1 MNSMDGKAFS
11 FELRKAAIEDLEAI
25 LDCLRCAF
33 EEYENAYTPGAFADT
48 VPDANGIRR
57 RLKEMCVI
65 VAVSENK
72 IVGTIGY
79 SVNGTEG
86 HLRGMA
92 VFPEWRGRGVALALL
107 RTVENELRAGA
118 CTVVTLD
125 TTEPLER
132 ATRFYEKNGFV
143 ASGKVSNFFGMPLHE
158 YSKLLSIGP

>member
-1 MNSMDGKAFS
+1 MNSMDGNSFS
-11 FELRKAAIEDLEAI
+11 FELRKAAIEDVEAI
-25 LDCLRCAF
+25 VDCLRRAF

-57 RLKEMCVI
+57 RLNEMCLI

-79 SVNGTEG
+79 SINGTEG

-92 VFPEWRGRGVALALL
+92 VFPEWRGTGVASALL
-107 RTVENELRAGA
+107 RNVENELQAGG

-132 ATRFYEKNGFV
+132 AMRFYEKNGFV
-143 ASGKVSNFFGMPLHE
+143 ASGKVSKLFGMPLHE
-158 YSKLLSIGP
+158 YSKLLSI

>member
-1 MNSMDGKAFS
+1 MNSTDKKGFS
-11 FELRKAAIEDLEAI
+11 FELRKAAIGDVEAI
-25 LDCLRCAF
+25 VDCLRRAF

-57 RLKEMCVI
+57 RLTEMCLI
-65 VAVSENK
+65 VAVAENK

-79 SVNGTEG
+79 SVHGTEG

-92 VFPEWRGRGVALALL
+92 VLPEWRGSGVASALL
-107 RTVENELRAGA
+107 RNVENELRAGG

-132 ATRFYEKNGFV
+132 AIRFYERNQFV
-143 ASGKVSNFFGMPLHE
+143 ASGKVVNFFGMPLHE
-158 YSKLLSIGP
+158 YSKLLSIGS

>member
-1 MNSMDGKAFS
+1 MNSIDGKGFS
-11 FELRKAAIEDLEAI
+11 LELRKAAIEDVGAI
-25 LDCLRCAF
+25 VDCLRRAF

-57 RLKEMCVI
+57 RLKEMCLL
-65 VAVSENK
+65 VAVSANK

-79 SVNGTEG
+79 SVNGTEA

-92 VFPEWRGRGVALALL
+92 VFPEWRGSGAALALL
-107 RTVENELRAGA
+107 RSVEDELRASG

-132 ATRFYEKNGFV
+132 AMRFYEKNGFV
-143 ASGKVSNFFGMPLHE
+143 ASGKVSTFFGMQLHE
-158 YSKLLSIGP
+158 YSKLLSI

>member
-1 MNSMDGKAFS
+1 VNSMDGKGIS
-11 FELRKAAIEDLEAI
+11 FELRKAAIEDVEAI
-25 LDCLRCAF
+25 VDCLRRAF

-48 VPDANGIRR
+48 VPDGNGIRG
-57 RLKEMCVI
+57 RLKEMCLI

-72 IVGTIGY
+72 VVGTIGY

-92 VFPEWRGRGVALALL
+92 VSPEWRGSGVASALL
-107 RTVENELRAGA
+107 RKVENELRASG

-132 ATRFYEKNGFV
+132 AIRFYEKNGFV
-143 ASGKVSNFFGMPLHE
+143 ASGKVAKFFGMPLHQ
-158 YSKLLSIGP
+158 YSKLLSI

>member
-1 MNSMDGKAFS
+1 MNSRDGKDSS
-11 FELRKAAIEDLEAI
+11 FELRKAAIEDVEA
-25 LDCLRCAF
+25 LVDCLRRAF
-33 EEYENAYTPGAFADT
+33 EEYENAYSPGAFADT

-57 RLKEMCVI
+57 RLKEMFLI

-92 VFPEWRGRGVALALL
+92 VFPEWRGSGVASALL
-107 RTVENELRAGA
+107 RNAENDLRAAG

-132 ATRFYEKNGFV
+132 AIRFYEKNGFV

-158 YSKLLSIGP
+158 YSKLLSI